1 MSGGGVSWV
10 LLGVGAV
17 ISILM
22 NWLGISPLAFALGMF
37 IPLDLNTPLVVGGL
51 LNHWFMKSSKNEKLA
66 NARTNRG
73 ILIASGFIAGAAL
86 FGVIGAVI
94 LFITGSEDS
103 LNLVNWDKIANGETI
118 SEIIAFFAF
127 AVLICYFIW
136 ESFRAKEND

>member
-1 MSGGGVSWV
+1 
-10 LLGVGAV
+10 
-17 ISILM
+17 
-22 NWLGISPLAFALGMF
+22 MF